1 MKGQYI
7 IIKTCNNGTILQ
19 YNEDYNILAVKH
31 GTIYTNKRKATEKMK
46 YAEKYAS
53 GSEIPGFLEIKEL

>member
-1 MKGQYI
+1 MKSQYM
-7 IIKTCNNGTILQ
+7 IIKTCDNGTILQ
-19 YNEDYNILAVKH
+19 YNDDCNIFAVKH